1 MATLEI
7 PVEYI
12 AFAHEAQTNQAA
24 YPDAK
29 AWARDYARKFY
40 HEISNTPGFLPIY
53 KTLLAM
59 SASAASLAQPSVSA
73 FPEGKTPI
81 AYPPGK
87 AQALAKGKTP
97 VAQTKAKTH
106 PTFETSFNEQF
117 ENALLSIESY
127 DDLNLWARAE
137 ATRMYW
143 VFERQTKWKVLYD
156 AIFDRA
162 MGIIHTHTEN
172 TQVSNAASTSPSVF
186 AEDNAPTDAEE
197 KAGRNQL
204 NQVLYKEFDLWW
216 DAFQAEAEEDT
227 DKKAPSAEDRFSWHA
242 AKVLSKKTDL
252 PVDDLVPVVG
262 AWLQGRLAAE

>member
-12 AFAHEAQTNQAA
+12 AFAHEAQTNKAA

-40 HEISNTPGFLPIY
+40 HEISNAPGFLPIY

-59 SASAASLAQPSVSA
+59 
-73 FPEGKTPI
+73 E
-81 AYPPGK
+81 
-87 AQALAKGKTP
+87 P
-97 VAQTKAKTH
+97 VAQSKAKAKTY
-106 PTFETSFNEQF
+106 PTFEANFNEQF

-262 AWLQGRLAAE
+262 AWLQGRLEADE